1 MEEAKQALET
11 GETLKAAGCDLMTVV
26 ETAVLLAAVD
36 DFSPISEIHSSR
48 VVVLFG
54 LLTRLLLCPEVA
66 WCLAQSGCSA
76 RVYPVVFK
84 RLGASI
90 HTPPPC
96 LRPRR
101 TNG

>member
-36 DFSPISEIHSSR
+36 DFSPVSEIHSSR

-66 WCLAQSGCSA
+66 GLRWKQELP
-76 RVYPVVFK
+76 RVP
-84 RLGASI
+84 S
-90 HTPPPC
+90 
-96 LRPRR
+96 RR
-101 TNG
+101 MTTVGRVLFSLEFS